1 MTDSRHPSVRPFAHL
16 LAVVAALLLLTTA
29 CGGSGD
35 EGEGPAGTVNQAAPV
50 EEGPPTPGG
59 TLKVAVGAEPDGLL
73 PITARWSLEGN
84 LIASSIYDTLMTFDE
99 ERNLV
104 PHLAESMTPNDDGT
118 VWTIKLRPNVVFHDG
133 SPFDAAAVKIN
144 IDARRA
150 VPITG
155 TALKPIREVVV
166 VDPLTVEVRMNTPWF
181 GYDYTVAAQGGYMAA
196 PAAIQANDSTVAIGT
211 GPFKQAGPWRPGDPI
226 RVTRNETYWG
236 PKAHLDG
243 IEFRAIVD
251 QTSRAAALEAGDVDL
266 ILTQDPESV
275 KKFRSTSGIVQ
286 VEDFA
291 AEETFA
297 MLNLAKP
304 PFDNVHARRALAHA
318 TNRQAINDAVGG
330 GIQKD
335 ADQPYTEDERY
346 FLEDSGYPSYDLERA
361 REEIATYTEQTGQPL
376 VFTITTPSSNQQ
388 KAEAELLQAQWTA
401 LGMQVSIEVLEQGA
415 FLAQVFGGQFQ
426 AAMFRNFAYVNPD
439 SNYIF
444 WHSSYADPSG
454 GINFG
459 GLRSSAV
466 DRALDTARATA
477 DPDQRTAEIK
487 QAVRAI
493 NDEVAF
499 VWLYHND
506 WGLAARAN
514 VGGLSA
520 PQRLGFARQD
530 GKPWWP
536 AIWLRS

>member
-1 MTDSRHPSVRPFAHL
+1 MRHPSIVTPLARL
-16 LAVVAALLLLTTA
+16 LAVVSTLLLLATA

-35 EGEGPAGTVNQAAPV
+35 GGAGPAGTVNQAAPE
-50 EEGPPTPGG
+50 EEGAATPGG
-59 TLKVAVGAEPDGLL
+59 TLRVAVGAEPDGLL

-104 PHLAESMTPNDDGT
+104 PRLAESMTPNADGT
-118 VWTIKLRPNVVFHDG
+118 VWTIKLRPNVLFHDG
-133 SPFDAAAVKIN
+133 TPFDAAAVKLN

-155 TALKPIREVVV
+155 TALKPISDVVV
-166 VDPLTVEVRMNTPWF
+166 IDPLTVEVRMSTPWF

-196 PAAIQANDSTVAIGT
+196 PAAIEAKDTTVAIGT
-211 GPFKQAGPWRPGDPI
+211 GPFKQAGTWRPGDPI
-226 RVTRNETYWG
+226 RVTRNESYWG

-243 IEFRAIVD
+243 IEFKVIVD
-251 QTSRAAALEAGDVDL
+251 QTSRAAALESGDVDL

-275 KKFRSTSGIVQ
+275 KKFRSTRGIVQ

-297 MLNLAKP
+297 MLNMAKA
-304 PFDNVHARRALAHA
+304 PFDNIHARKALAHA
-318 TNRQAINDAVGG
+318 TNRQAVNEAVGG

-346 FLEDSGYPSYDLERA
+346 YLEDSGYPPYDPDKA
-361 REEIATYTEQTGQPL
+361 REEVAAYTAETGQPL
-376 VFTITTPSSNQQ
+376 AFTITTPSSNQQ
-388 KAEAELLQAQWTA
+388 KTEAELLQAQWTA
-401 LGMQVSIEVLEQGA
+401 VGMQVSIEVLEQGS
-415 FLAQVFGGQFQ
+415 FLAQVFLGQFQ

-444 WHSSYADPSG
+444 WHSSYADPGG

-459 GLRSSAV
+459 SLRSDAV
-466 DRALDTARATA
+466 DQALDTARATP
-477 DPDQRTAEIK
+477 DPDQRITEIK
-487 QAVRAI
+487 KAVRAI

-506 WGLAARAN
+506 WGLAAN
-514 VGGLSA
+514 TKVGGLSA

-536 AIWLRS
+536 SIWMRTG